1 MAKHPDSKRTA
12 SAKLR
17 TIQLRENR
25 RNKTKYNNLVTGL
38 DKTPRPVLK

>member
-12 SAKLR
+12 SAKIR

-25 RNKTKYNNLVTGL
+25 RNKTKYNTLVTPL
-38 DKTPRPVLK
+38 DKSQRLVVK